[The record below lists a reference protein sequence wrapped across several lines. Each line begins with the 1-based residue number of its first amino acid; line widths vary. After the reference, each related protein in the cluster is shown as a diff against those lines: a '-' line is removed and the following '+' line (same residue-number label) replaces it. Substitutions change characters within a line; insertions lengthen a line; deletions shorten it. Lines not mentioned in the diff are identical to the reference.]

1 MKVFDSGDQSLKAGA
16 LQGGKNKLSGNRNEM
31 YIGGDIIQCQSQQ
44 YLAVAANAGH
54 VGSVEGMY
62 HLRRHLGF
70 LYRNRS
76 CLRRDKM

>member
-1 MKVFDSGDQSLKAGA
+1 
-16 LQGGKNKLSGNRNEM
+16 M

-54 VGSVEGMY
+54 VGSVEVMY
-62 HLRRHLGF
+62 YLRRHLGF
-70 LYRNRS
+70 LYRKRS